1 MRKILFI
8 SLLVYL
14 LFTGNT
20 IALSQPKT
28 PPALTHYKDSPPTSP
43 TTTTL
48 ETLGQCY
55 RHDVSSLSEQE
66 DDSSRRLF
74 MTGVISVGILAG
86 MGKANAIMMDD
97 FDKQPQQKDPLSSFI
112 ESTSTFTADAA
123 TDAAAAAAVAAPVEW
138 RAILQKASKK
148 ALGGGKAGASAAV
161 VQVCSLM
168 WLRTSM
174 NYQVS
179 TKSFFFLS
187 TEPFKYRLKMEE
199 IAPSNSLL
207 WHFVAHSSYFLTQV
221 SVRWQFEIKSKN
233 SLRGGRHS
241 SLVSGAS
248 LCVNPRAHDEVWR
261 HGS

>member
-1 MRKILFI
+1 
-8 SLLVYL
+8 
-14 LFTGNT
+14 
-20 IALSQPKT
+20 
-28 PPALTHYKDSPPTSP
+28 
-43 TTTTL
+43 
-48 ETLGQCY
+48 
-55 RHDVSSLSEQE
+55 
-66 DDSSRRLF
+66 

-179 TKSFFFLS
+179 TKSFFFFQRS
-187 TEPFKYRLKMEE
+187 
-199 IAPSNSLL
+199 
-207 WHFVAHSSYFLTQV
+207 HSSIV
-221 SVRWQFEIKSKN
+221 
-233 SLRGGRHS
+233 
-241 SLVSGAS
+241 
-248 LCVNPRAHDEVWR
+248 
-261 HGS
+261 